1 MSRSSIPK
9 LSAKKRRQQK
19 ARTACVKFVLER
31 DGHRC
36 RIKAPGC
43 QGTATTAH
51 EPLTR
56 ARGGDPT
63 DPEQCIASC
72 DSCNYY
78 VSNVNPEWAELHGF
92 LKSQFVMGKH
102 EARQTPTAL
111 NYFRQVE
118 KLQRKA

>member
-1 MSRSSIPK
+1 MKWSSIPK
-9 LSAKKRRQQK
+9 VSSKRRRQQK
-19 ARTACVKFVLER
+19 ARTACVKAVLER
-31 DGHRC
+31 DGYRC

-43 QGTATTAH
+43 KGTATTAH

-72 DSCNYY
+72 DSCNNY
-78 VSNVNPEWAELHGF
+78 VSNVNPKWAELHGF

-102 EARQTPTAL
+102 EARQTPTVSEYL
-111 NYFRQVE
+111 RQVE
-118 KLQRKA
+118 DLQRR